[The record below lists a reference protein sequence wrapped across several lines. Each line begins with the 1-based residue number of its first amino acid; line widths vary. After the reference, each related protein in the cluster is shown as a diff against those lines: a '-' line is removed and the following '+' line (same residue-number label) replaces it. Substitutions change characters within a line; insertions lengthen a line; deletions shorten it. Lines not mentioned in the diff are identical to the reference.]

1 MKLGGFLFFPRL
13 YNLSRRWAILAMV
26 PVSAQE
32 ETVWCFS
39 RSDEAMRDIRKS
51 EKEQAAD
58 LPLLRLFSQ
67 IVNSFE
73 ARYTDDQTLNGL
85 MRRSCA
91 GCDSW
96 HERGVLGG
104 VMDDEMKALVKQ
116 YIDRR
121 KHQRQD
127 LVKEL
132 GLSEVEAD
140 QAVSTLELYF
150 DVEAS
155 EEQWAQAW
163 TAAKRDFLADG
174 ERTGIRLA
182 DLVVKYVD
190 IARLGG
196 GPASRWT

>member
-1 MKLGGFLFFPRL
+1 
-13 YNLSRRWAILAMV
+13 
-26 PVSAQE
+26 
-32 ETVWCFS
+32 
-39 RSDEAMRDIRKS
+39 
-51 EKEQAAD
+51 
-58 LPLLRLFSQ
+58 
-67 IVNSFE
+67 
-73 ARYTDDQTLNGL
+73 
-85 MRRSCA
+85 
-91 GCDSW
+91 
-96 HERGVLGG
+96 
-104 VMDDEMKALVKQ
+104 MDDEMKALVQQ

-150 DVEAS
+150 HIEAS
-155 EEQWAQAW
+155 EDQWAQAW
-163 TAAKRDFLADG
+163 TEAKRDFLAGG

-196 GPASRWT
+196 GPGSRWT

>member
-1 MKLGGFLFFPRL
+1 
-13 YNLSRRWAILAMV
+13 
-26 PVSAQE
+26 
-32 ETVWCFS
+32 
-39 RSDEAMRDIRKS
+39 
-51 EKEQAAD
+51 
-58 LPLLRLFSQ
+58 
-67 IVNSFE
+67 
-73 ARYTDDQTLNGL
+73 
-85 MRRSCA
+85 
-91 GCDSW
+91 
-96 HERGVLGG
+96 
-104 VMDDEMKALVKQ
+104 MDDEMKALVQQ

-140 QAVSTLELYF
+140 QAISTLELYF
-150 DVEAS
+150 DIEAS
-155 EEQWAQAW
+155 EDQWAQAW
-163 TAAKRDFLADG
+163 TAAKRDFLAAG